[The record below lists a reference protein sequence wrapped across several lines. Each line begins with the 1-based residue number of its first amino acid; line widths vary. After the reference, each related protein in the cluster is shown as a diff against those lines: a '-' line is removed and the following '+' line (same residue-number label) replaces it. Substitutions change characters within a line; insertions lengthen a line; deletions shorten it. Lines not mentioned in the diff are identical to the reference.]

1 MADKPTYEEWKKREV
16 SRSYDPLAIG
26 VFSVALVI
34 LIVLSFFL
42 IRGVK
47 TYLNKPGPAVAKKIV
62 NTESE
67 QIEEISKKR
76 VEPKWK
82 RPPASQ
88 SQQQAPHSTSVSI
101 KAKLPKT
108 TTNQELLKFVQR
120 EAHIRILHM
129 PRCLMITD
137 ISPLSKLTH
146 LQELYIPGCKNIQS
160 IAPLSSLKNLRKLVM
175 SNCTSITDISP
186 LLDFSSL
193 TEVYMPP
200 KVTNEQLALV
210 IPKLPE
216 LRALGLPKCK
226 FITDISPLSSLNNLY
241 RLSIVDT
248 KHLSDITSLSGLSEL
263 RHLALIRTAVSDL
276 SPISELP
283 YLTSLTLWG
292 SRNLTDLSP
301 LASIK
306 SLKSLGL
313 NGSHGII
320 DLTPLSELT
329 YLTKLSLANMRGFND
344 ISPLYGLTHLKRLDL
359 VNSKQISTRQINELE
374 RKLPK
379 CVVVDPYNYSRGRTS

>member
-1 MADKPTYEEWKKREV
+1 MMADKPTYGEWKKREV

-26 VFSVALVI
+26 VFSVALVM

-42 IRGVK
+42 IKGVK
-47 TYLNKPGPAVAKKIV
+47 TYLDKPDPAVAKKIV

-67 QIEEISKKR
+67 QIKKTSEKR

-82 RPPASQ
+82 KSRASQ
-88 SQQQAPHSTSVSI
+88 PQQQAPHPKSASI
-101 KAKLPKT
+101 KATLPKT

-137 ISPLSKLTH
+137 ISALSRLTH

-175 SNCTSITDISP
+175 SDCTSITDISP

-226 FITDISPLSSLNNLY
+226 FITDISPLSSLSNLY
-241 RLSIVDT
+241 RLSIVGA
-248 KHLSDITSLSGLSEL
+248 KGLSDITALAGLSEL
-263 RHLALIRTAVSDL
+263 RHLALIRTAV
-276 SPISELP
+276 
-283 YLTSLTLWG
+283 
-292 SRNLTDLSP
+292 NDLSP
-301 LASIK
+301 LS
-306 SLKSLGL
+306 
-313 NGSHGII
+313 
-320 DLTPLSELT
+320 DLP
-329 YLTKLSLANMRGFND
+329 
-344 ISPLYGLTHLKRLDL
+344 
-359 VNSKQISTRQINELE
+359 
-374 RKLPK
+374 
-379 CVVVDPYNYSRGRTS
+379 